1 MLNIEFVKFV
11 CRRAIEGSIEKQ
23 EEARSEGS
31 PEIRGATTWH
41 RWWLN

>member
-1 MLNIEFVKFV
+1 MFMLNIEFVKFV

-31 PEIRGATTWH
+31 PEIRGATTW
-41 RWWLN
+41 R